1 VARNR
6 LNPWPSVADLF
17 SVLTVAA
24 FAALIL
30 VALGAV
36 IIDDNR
42 RIELKAT
49 QRLADLF
56 RKEYAANVG
65 QVTAG
70 ACADHATEQ
79 CIDIPFRFVPDGNDL
94 QTDGVE
100 QVAQACRIYREA
112 VSKVLQQMHDEN
124 IMLETPNL
132 VLVIEGHTDNTVPA
146 GISGKQRFLYNWT
159 LSSQRAASVLYQFSK
174 CGISRKTGYRVTS
187 VGLADTRQ
195 LCNSPAPD
203 RACHEQNRRIT
214 MRIRVERDTPVS
226 HLP

>member
-1 VARNR
+1 

-42 RIELKAT
+42 RIEMKAT
-49 QRLADLF
+49 QRLADIF
-56 RKEYAANVG
+56 REEYAANVG

-70 ACADHATEQ
+70 ACADHTTEQ
-79 CIDIPFRFVPDGNDL
+79 CIDIRFRFDPDGDDL
-94 QTDGVE
+94 QTAGIE
-100 QVAQACRIYREA
+100 QVTQACRIYREA

-124 IMLETPNL
+124 IALETSNL

-174 CGISRKTGYRVTS
+174 CGISRETGYRITS

-195 LCNSPAPD
+195 LCNSPTPD
-203 RACHEQNRRIT
+203 KACHEQNRRIT

-226 HLP
+226 HLL